1 MKTTASFQFGPKRN
15 KSLKIEIFG
24 PYNKQG
30 FKPIDSELL
39 HWACISL
46 MVKWLMQEEEKP
58 EPFHMQ
64 RDIHKARKAWHSK
77 PGKC

>member
-30 FKPIDSELL
+30 FKPIDSELIY
-39 HWACISL
+39 WACICL

-58 EPFHMQ
+58 EPFPMQ
-64 RDIHKARKAWHSK
+64 TDIHKATKGLAFQAR
-77 PGKC
+77 